1 MAKILI
7 VDDEPGLRLLYCDEL
22 GEEGYTVVAA
32 ADSAEAT
39 NLLAKGDIDLVV
51 LDIQLKQESG
61 LETLQQMVKAHK
73 DLPVILCSAY
83 DCYKD
88 DFSSWLA
95 DAYVVKS
102 SDLTELKNQ
111 VSRLLTAKAARK

>member
-22 GEEGYTVVAA
+22 GEEGYEVVAA
-32 ADSAEAT
+32 ADGAEAT
-39 NLLAKGDIDLVV
+39 RLLAKGDIDLVV

-73 DLPVILCSAY
+73 DLPVILSSAY

-111 VSRLLTAKAARK
+111 VSRLLSAKASRK